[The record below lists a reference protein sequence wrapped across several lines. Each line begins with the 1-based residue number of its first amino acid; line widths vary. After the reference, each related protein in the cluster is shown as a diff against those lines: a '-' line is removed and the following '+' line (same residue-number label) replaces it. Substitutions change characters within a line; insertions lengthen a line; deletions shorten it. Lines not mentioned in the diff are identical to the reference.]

1 MGPGLLLGAN
11 SVTLSPGG
19 TMTIVLAVFTNTTIP
34 TTLGNYTI
42 TVIGA
47 SGSLVHSV
55 NIDLSIIG
63 PAREG
68 LLFENYAFNSS
79 TALTLYLMN
88 IGNASI
94 SLVSYNVRDASGN
107 QYALTSWAGP
117 TLTPGSL
124 TGVRILIGSSC
135 PGCVLSG
142 SAFTF
147 TPGNSYAITV
157 ITARNN
163 QFTFTVVR

>member
-1 MGPGLLLGAN
+1 
-11 SVTLSPGG
+11 
-19 TMTIVLAVFTNTTIP
+19 MTIVLAVFTNTTIP

-135 PGCVLSG
+135 PGCVFSG